1 MFSLTRFLAGNPS
14 VVLIDEFST
23 GIDAK
28 MKRDMWG
35 TLRNVAIGKAVV
47 ITTRALSFYMSR
59 VVPDMSSLTDSMEE
73 ASALA
78 NKVGIISK
86 KMLGKS
92 FGPSFFISHSPPTIA
107 IGTTE
112 ELAARYATYQVH
124 FSCPTREDAVR
135 AQVLMSRIPGAR
147 LADDVA
153 TRFEVPIREG
163 GGGGVGNGHW
173 HEDSDDDGDDG
184 GMSLARLFH
193 VLASQGDFS
202 EYTVEKATLENVFL
216 KVIRQNNVLEEDSAP
231 RRRRYRF
238 W

>member
-1 MFSLTRFLAGNPS
+1 MFHMLSLMRRLAGNPS

-47 ITTRALSFYMSR
+47 ITTRALSFDICR
-59 VVPDMSSLTDSMEE
+59 VAPDMSSLTDSMEE

-92 FGPSFFISHSPPTIA
+92 FGPSFFISHSPPAIA

-153 TRFEVPIREG
+153 TRFEVLIRERG
-163 GGGGVGNGHW
+163 SGV
-173 HEDSDDDGDDG
+173 SDESSDGDGSDG

-193 VLASQGDFS
+193 ILASQGDFS

-231 RRRRYRF
+231 RQRRRCRL

>member
-1 MFSLTRFLAGNPS
+1 
-14 VVLIDEFST
+14 
-23 GIDAK
+23 
-28 MKRDMWG
+28 
-35 TLRNVAIGKAVV
+35 
-47 ITTRALSFYMSR
+47 
-59 VVPDMSSLTDSMEE
+59 MEE

-86 KMLGKS
+86 KMLGKCEVSHVALPVRLLRS
-92 FGPSFFISHSPPTIA
+92 FTHLARQTA
-107 IGTTE
+107 IGTIE

-124 FSCPTREDAVR
+124 FSCPTREDVTR

-163 GGGGVGNGHW
+163 SSGRRTVGVGDGNGDGGGG
-173 HEDSDDDGDDG
+173 DG
-184 GMSLARLFH
+184 GDMSLAHLFH
-193 VLASQGDFS
+193 VLASQGDFE

-216 KVIRQNNVLEEDSAP
+216 KVIRQNNVLEEDSSP
-231 RRRRYRF
+231 RRRRCRL